1 MQLQLMQQFTRLL
14 VFYGLVCWSSS
25 YVIQG
30 FREPESSSPNAGHGS
45 VHVPGPDSCRFP
57 TCMPS
62 PSCPAS
68 SRSNTWR
75 WYPGVSS
82 AGFEAPSPDPD
93 PGYHAPMLQ
102 WAYKLKTKRF
112 TKPNPASS
120 ALRPGRHFYDFGV
133 EKAIQKLFNDPVFCA
148 RRGTGPKE
156 PKSLDA
162 YLANTLIKLRDFGPS
177 IAGTATIPP
186 CVARGLNVTAHIHG
200 PGVKQRGTW
209 VMEDYLHFLDCYS
222 SYLFHGV
229 ALPPKAA
236 EMWSLLRDGLLP
248 YFRFA
253 NETVYNVNSRANAKV
268 SLLAYAKMVESAVGP
283 KGCTYVLHVMCCR
296 LSAQESAHG
305 HPVQTLEFWVER
317 MIQQM
322 KSSTKFL
329 TTGCPEFLYVKG
341 MLIDNRLAELR
352 SQHINLKSF
361 DDYIPNYQHRP
372 FSGDGFDS
380 GNGYD
385 QLLGKGV
392 AYYGVK
398 KEWAVAVLSRLIQE
412 DEMHEDPEVLPW
424 DEAFR
429 LELVEWPE
437 LTIREHVYA
446 HAKGDTIFTSLG
458 HKRSRTRKSL
468 HCLVWYTIGN
478 VRSPFVGK
486 IKCFLI
492 IVGLTTRSGVPLPP
506 LRVAVADFIPLKK

>member
-30 FREPESSSPNAGHGS
+30 FRELESSSPSAGHGS

-75 WYPGVSS
+75 WYPSVSS

-102 WAYKLKTKRF
+102 WAYK
-112 TKPNPASS
+112 
-120 ALRPGRHFYDFGV
+120 
-133 EKAIQKLFNDPVFCA
+133 
-148 RRGTGPKE
+148 
-156 PKSLDA
+156 
-162 YLANTLIKLRDFGPS
+162 
-177 IAGTATIPP
+177 
-186 CVARGLNVTAHIHG
+186 
-200 PGVKQRGTW
+200 VK
-209 VMEDYLHFLDCYS
+209 
-222 SYLFHGV
+222 
-229 ALPPKAA
+229 
-236 EMWSLLRDGLLP
+236 
-248 YFRFA
+248 
-253 NETVYNVNSRANAKV
+253 
-268 SLLAYAKMVESAVGP
+268 
-283 KGCTYVLHVMCCR
+283 

-392 AYYGVK
+392 AYSGVK

-424 DEAFR
+424 YEAFR

-458 HKRSRTRKSL
+458 HKRSRTRESL

-478 VRSPFVGK
+478 VRSLFAGK

-506 LRVAVADFIPLKK
+506 LRVAVADFYPAKEVIPSYMYEVECMYRDPPADVQERDYPVLLGTMGTKVVHCRRGGADKDCFITYGNFSAQVSE